1 MTDIQN
7 LNPSNSPSSFAIA
20 LEALLSS
27 GQSAA
32 DSTIFYGLSMLQV
45 EHVEQLHPVWQ
56 SLPAPY
62 RRRLMRALVEVA
74 ETNFE
79 LDYTAFGRYGL
90 EDSDP
95 GVREAAIEV
104 LWENESLELMNALI
118 TMAQHDDSR
127 EVRAAATS
135 ALGRF
140 ILAGELGDL
149 PESETVKA
157 QDAAIDILEDPSE
170 DIDVRRRALES
181 IANCGHEIVEEA
193 IDAAYNGDEHRMQI
207 SSVFAMGRTCDD
219 RWGDVVIHELDSDN
233 AEMRYEAA
241 RAAGELEL
249 QEAVPHLSR
258 LAFDDDVE
266 IKDVAVWALGEIG
279 GREATRIL
287 NLLANDAQARG
298 DQDAANAIDEALANA
313 ELGGDSLYLMS
324 YDEE

>member
-1 MTDIQN
+1 MTDNQIRPEAARDFN
-7 LNPSNSPSSFAIA
+7 TA
-20 LEALLSS
+20 LEALKSS

-32 DSTIFYGLSMLQV
+32 DSTIFYGLSML
-45 EHVEQLHPVWQ
+45 EPEDISRLRPVWDT
-56 SLPAPY
+56 LPASY
-62 RRRLMRALVEVA
+62 RRRLMRALVEVS

-79 LDYTAFGRYGL
+79 LDYTVFARYGL

-104 LWENESLELMNALI
+104 LWEDQSLDLMQELMRL
-118 TMAQHDDSR
+118 AQNDVSR

-149 PESETVKA
+149 PESETIKA
-157 QDAAIDILEDPSE
+157 QDAVIDILNDESE
-170 DIDVRRRALES
+170 DLDVRRRALES

-193 IDAAYNGDEHRMQI
+193 IDAAYNGDERRMQI
-207 SSVFAMGRTCDD
+207 SAVFAMGRTCDD
-219 RWGDVVIHELDSDN
+219 RWGDIVIHELDSQDS
-233 AEMRYEAA
+233 EMRYEAA

-249 QEAVPHLSR
+249 QEAIPHLSR

-266 IKDVAVWALGEIG
+266 IKDVAIWALGEIG

-287 NLLANDAQARG
+287 NLLANDARARDDH
-298 DQDAANAIDEALANA
+298 DQLNSIEDALANA
-313 ELGGDSLYLMS
+313 ELGGDSLYLMN

>member
-1 MTDIQN
+1 MTDNQSIN
-7 LNPSNSPSSFAIA
+7 RVPRDFNTA
-20 LEALLSS
+20 LEALKSS

-32 DSTIFYGLSMLQV
+32 DASIFYGLSML
-45 EHVEQLHPVWQ
+45 EQDDLDRLRPVWEA
-56 SLPAPY
+56 LPAAY
-62 RRRLMRALVEVA
+62 RRRLMRALIEVS

-79 LDYTAFGRYGL
+79 LDYSVFARYGL

-95 GVREAAIEV
+95 GVREAAVEV
-104 LWENESLELMNALI
+104 LWEDQSLDLMEDLI
-118 TMAQHDDSR
+118 SLAQHDDSR
-127 EVRAAATS
+127 EVRAAAAS

-157 QDAAIDILEDPSE
+157 QDAVIDTLTDSTE

-193 IDAAYNGDEHRMQI
+193 IESAYNGDERRMQI
-207 SSVFAMGRTCDD
+207 SAVFAMGRTCDD
-219 RWGDVVIHELDSDN
+219 RWGDIVIHELDSAD

-249 QEAVPHLSR
+249 QEAIPHLSR

-266 IKDVAVWALGEIG
+266 IKDVAIWSLGEIG
-279 GREATRIL
+279 GREATRVL
-287 NLLANDAQARG
+287 NLLANDARAR
-298 DQDAANAIDEALANA
+298 DDLDLLNSIEEALGNA
-313 ELGGDSLYLMS
+313 ELGGDSLYLLN